1 LHRFNLADE
10 LCSMTSL
17 PATLLRP
24 AKVSEVRAPG
34 ILLQVG
40 KYGAPFLVAGDK
52 GDLQAIFLDGS
63 YKFRSFKLAKA
74 ENWSGLAVEDIEFDL
89 DLESGLNVSGYGRS
103 PGSMLRSG
111 SLLSIAAIADD
122 AFGRTIDIP
131 ILTNLP
137 GGSDNERTAFYSWRA
152 FVMVGDH
159 QRIVWESK
167 IPFERD
173 W

>member
-1 LHRFNLADE
+1 
-10 LCSMTSL
+10 
-17 PATLLRP
+17 
-24 AKVSEVRAPG
+24 
-34 ILLQVG
+34 
-40 KYGAPFLVAGDK
+40 
-52 GDLQAIFLDGS
+52 
-63 YKFRSFKLAKA
+63 
-74 ENWSGLAVEDIEFDL
+74 VEDIEFDL
-89 DLESGLNVSGYGRS
+89 DLGSGLDVSGYGRA

-137 GGSDNERTAFYSWRA
+137 GGGDNEGTAFYSWRA

-159 QRIVWESK
+159 QRIVWETK